1 MGLWSYGLRRDA
13 RSGSFVRLKSNVSHG
28 GAGVHSVWIS
38 TNPSVR
44 TRVLACLERL
54 AEAVDHD
61 VATGRPV
68 IGIVDDDSSVRTA
81 VGRLVRSQGFAV
93 EVFPSGE
100 ELLRCD
106 HLTGFSCLIVDVAM
120 PRLSGLELQDRLAA
134 DGCPLPI
141 IFITALD
148 DAHVQTQALAA
159 GASGFLYK
167 PFDDEELLA
176 AIRRALGN

>member
-1 MGLWSYGLRRDA
+1 M
-13 RSGSFVRLKSNVSHG
+13 RLKSNVPSWWRG
-28 GAGVHSVWIS
+28 RTLCLDIS
-38 TNPSVR
+38 QP
-44 TRVLACLERL
+44 ACAHERSRL
-54 AEAVDHD
+54 PRKVTEAVNHD

-100 ELLRCD
+100 ELLRSD

-120 PRLSGLELQDRLAA
+120 PGLSGLELQDRLSA

-148 DAHVQTQALAA
+148 DAHVQTRALAA
-159 GASGFLYK
+159 GASGFLSK
-167 PFDDEELLA
+167 PFDDDELLA
-176 AIRRALGN
+176 AIRTALGD

>member
-1 MGLWSYGLRRDA
+1 MLTKSLR
-13 RSGSFVRLKSNVSHG
+13 
-28 GAGVHSVWIS
+28 
-38 TNPSVR
+38 VR
-44 TRVLACLERL
+44 TSVPCLERL
-54 AEAVDHD
+54 AEVVNHN

-81 VGRLVRSQGFAV
+81 VGRLVRSQGFAA

-100 ELLRCD
+100 ELLGSDR
-106 HLTGFSCLIVDVAM
+106 LSGFSCLIVDVAM
-120 PRLSGLELQDRLAA
+120 PGMSGLELQERLSA

-148 DAHVQTQALAA
+148 DAHVQTRALAA
-159 GASGFLYK
+159 GASGFLSK

-176 AIRRALGN
+176 AIRTALGD

>member
-1 MGLWSYGLRRDA
+1 M
-13 RSGSFVRLKSNVSHG
+13 N
-28 GAGVHSVWIS
+28 
-38 TNPSVR
+38 N
-44 TRVLACLERL
+44 E
-54 AEAVDHD
+54 
-61 VATGRPV
+61 VATDRPV
-68 IGIVDDDSSVRTA
+68 IGIVDDDPSVRTA

-100 ELLRCD
+100 ELLRSD

-120 PRLSGLELQDRLAA
+120 PGLSGLEVQDRLAE

-148 DAHVQTQALAA
+148 DVHVQTRAMAA
-159 GASGFLYK
+159 GASGFLSK

-176 AIRRALGN
+176 AIRTALGS

>member
-1 MGLWSYGLRRDA
+1 MSR
-13 RSGSFVRLKSNVSHG
+13 HG

-38 TNPSVR
+38 TNPRVR
-44 TRVLACLERL
+44 TSVLACLERL
-54 AEAVDHD
+54 AKAVNHD

-81 VGRLVRSQGFAV
+81 VGRLVRSQGFAA

-120 PRLSGLELQDRLAA
+120 PGLSGLELQDRLSA

-148 DAHVQTQALAA
+148 DAHVQTRALAA
-159 GASGFLYK
+159 GASGFLSK

-176 AIRRALGN
+176 AIRTALGD